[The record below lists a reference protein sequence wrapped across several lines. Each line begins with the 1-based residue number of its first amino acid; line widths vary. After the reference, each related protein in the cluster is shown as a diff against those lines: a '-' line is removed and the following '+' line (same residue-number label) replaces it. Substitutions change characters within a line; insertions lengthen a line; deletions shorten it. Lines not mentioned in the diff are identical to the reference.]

1 MTERKR
7 LSLAPVGPGTIAR
20 NKEDW
25 RVRIHPHPP
34 AAKVKKLLA
43 ACKLPGTDLEDEHLA
58 HFFGC
63 GEQAD
68 PTGVV
73 GVELYGKLGLLR
85 SLAVDQAARRHG
97 CGKRLVK
104 EAEQYAA
111 GRGVQSLYLLTT
123 TAEGFFAAIG
133 YRRVDRAQVPA
144 AIRDTQEFSSLCP
157 SSSSVM
163 VKDLAG

>member
-1 MTERKR
+1 M
-7 LSLAPVGPGTIAR
+7 
-20 NKEDW
+20 
-25 RVRIHPHPP
+25 RIHPHPP

-43 ACKLPGTDLEDEHLA
+43 ACKLPSTDLEDEHFE

-63 GEQAD
+63 GGKAD
-68 PTGVV
+68 PKGVV
-73 GVELYGKLGLLR
+73 GVELYGTFGLLR
-85 SLAVDQAARRHG
+85 SLAVDQAARRRG
-97 CGKRLVK
+97 CGKGLVK

-123 TAEGFFAAIG
+123 TAEDFFAALG
-133 YRRVDRAQVPA
+133 YMRVDRAQVPE
-144 AIRDTQEFSSLCP
+144 AIRNTREFSSLCL

>member
-1 MTERKR
+1 
-7 LSLAPVGPGTIAR
+7 
-20 NKEDW
+20 
-25 RVRIHPHPP
+25 
-34 AAKVKKLLA
+34 LLA
-43 ACKLPGTDLEDEHLA
+43 ACKLPGADLEDGHFE

-73 GVELYGKLGLLR
+73 GVELHGKIGLLR
-85 SLAVDQAARRHG
+85 SLAVDQTARRRG

-104 EAEQYAA
+104 QVEQYAA

-123 TAEGFFAAIG
+123 TAADFFAALG
-133 YRRVDRAQVPA
+133 YRRVDRAQVPE
-144 AIRDTQEFSSLCP
+144 AIRNTREFSGLCP

>member
-1 MTERKR
+1 M
-7 LSLAPVGPGTIAR
+7 
-20 NKEDW
+20 
-25 RVRIHPHPP
+25 RIHPHPP

-43 ACKLPGTDLEDEHLA
+43 ACKLPSADLEGEHFE

-63 GEQAD
+63 GEEAD
-68 PTGVV
+68 PKGVV
-73 GVELYGKLGLLR
+73 GVELYGEFGLLR
-85 SLAVDQAARRHG
+85 SLAVDQTARRRG

-123 TAEGFFAAIG
+123 TADEYFAAMG
-133 YRRVDRAQVPA
+133 YMRVDRAQVPE
-144 AIRDTQEFSSLCP
+144 AIRNTREFSSLC
-157 SSSSVM
+157 SSSSRVM